1 MTHLRSE
8 FPIQCRPPP
17 VANSQLANRENIS
30 GENVE
35 DIGFDQTVMQMD
47 NVSNLPPMVF
57 EFRSPS
63 QNNIQPQVPSFQVVP
78 MAVPEETMFVRPVTS
93 QPLHSS
99 HLSQHNTQ
107 LPPPRTTLSFG
118 YNPATTESLIPL
130 SALLSKKHK
139 ETVGISQF

>member
-8 FPIQCRPPP
+8 FPIQCRPPL
-17 VANSQLANRENIS
+17 VANSQLADRENIS
-30 GENVE
+30 DENVE
-35 DIGFDQTVMQMD
+35 DIGIDQAVMQMD

-63 QNNIQPQVPSFQVVP
+63 QQNIQPQVPSFQVAP
-78 MAVPEETMFVRPVTS
+78 MAIPEETMFVRPPVTS
-93 QPLHSS
+93 QPSHSF

-130 SALLSKKHK
+130 SALPSKKHK
-139 ETVGISQF
+139 ETVGIS